1 VIPASVALPVAVGVL
16 VAYFLLRKVAARPR
30 AVAPGPP
37 TPELRDE
44 PPAVV
49 NLLVNRLVDAPQ
61 AASATLLDLAAKRIV
76 EIHEVADGAEHTLVR
91 LRRPDLPGDRPA
103 YERRVADRVRHV
115 AGARLTPVAELVKR
129 YAEGGDLW
137 RRRVAR
143 DAVLDARRRGLT
155 RPSGRSGLA
164 LVTSGLAT
172 AGLLA
177 PLVPAPDAQLF
188 GVAVVGLAMLWFVL
202 FPIGAGL
209 LFTSIRERPTELDR
223 LTPLGYQATAHW
235 LGVAAWLR
243 AHEPLR
249 DLPPAAVAIWDRY
262 LAYGVALDTMPHA
275 VRVLDFETVG
285 HRDVLRSEHTGQPRE
300 AHVSYRRDWLM
311 HPLGPV
317 PARASL
323 LWAAV
328 TLPVWLGAGI
338 WLAGA
343 VSSTGLRAVVVV
355 LAAGQLG
362 RTGYRLVRAI
372 LDLARPVQV
381 TGTIIDI
388 GLAGRLNTADY
399 VEMMDLPTHY
409 FVVVDDDDNP
419 SDLLRPWIVNRDIA
433 RGHPLQ
439 PNSLT
444 DVESVEREL
453 GRLGFGVGDRVRLV
467 GQRRSRY
474 VTSME
479 RLQPAAY
486 RVPWQP
492 PSGS

>member
-1 VIPASVALPVAVGVL
+1 
-16 VAYFLLRKVAARPR
+16 
-30 AVAPGPP
+30 
-37 TPELRDE
+37 
-44 PPAVV
+44 
-49 NLLVNRLVDAPQ
+49 
-61 AASATLLDLAAKRIV
+61 
-76 EIHEVADGAEHTLVR
+76 
-91 LRRPDLPGDRPA
+91 
-103 YERRVADRVRHV
+103 
-115 AGARLTPVAELVKR
+115 
-129 YAEGGDLW
+129 
-137 RRRVAR
+137 
-143 DAVLDARRRGLT
+143 
-155 RPSGRSGLA
+155 
-164 LVTSGLAT
+164 
-172 AGLLA
+172 
-177 PLVPAPDAQLF
+177 
-188 GVAVVGLAMLWFVL
+188 
-202 FPIGAGL
+202 
-209 LFTSIRERPTELDR
+209 
-223 LTPLGYQATAHW
+223 
-235 LGVAAWLR
+235 
-243 AHEPLR
+243 
-249 DLPPAAVAIWDRY
+249 
-262 LAYGVALDTMPHA
+262 MPHA

-285 HRDVLRSEHTGQPRE
+285 HRDVLRSEHTGEPRE
-300 AHVSYRRDWLM
+300 AHVSYRRNWLM

-317 PARASL
+317 AARASL

-439 PNSLT
+439 PNSLD

-453 GRLGFGVGDRVRLV
+453 GRPGFGVGDRVRLV
-467 GQRRSRY
+467 GQWRSRY